1 MSVIQK
7 LLPNHSTNW
16 KCFCNKKADVL
27 QQGNGY
33 DCGVFVCMYARAL
46 AFGDPLI
53 EPCSVPGFREGM
65 IVELHEQK
73 ANPVPATGPEPESY
87 YVVDYVNKYYIGRL
101 LAIESGL
108 LRFKFLHSS
117 QCKGSTTYYW
127 PRRDDINM
135 VHPFCLVYG
144 PVQLEGCDPF
154 TVKGVRVD
162 QLFESLKKQRNV

>member
-1 MSVIQK
+1 
-7 LLPNHSTNW
+7 
-16 KCFCNKKADVL
+16 
-27 QQGNGY
+27 
-33 DCGVFVCMYARAL
+33 MYARAL

-53 EPCSVPGFREGM
+53 EPCSVPGFREGI

-87 YVVDYVNKYYIGRL
+87 YVVDYANKYYIVR
-101 LAIESGL
+101 L

-117 QCKGSTTYYW
+117 QCKGSTTYDW
-127 PRRDDINM
+127 PRRDDIAM

-154 TVKGVRVD
+154 TVKGVRLD